1 MIKISS
7 PHSLLRS
14 ITRTYATHSTLSP
27 TSISTHQTSTG
38 LKVLSTSDPSK
49 LTASISVFIKA
60 GSRHQP
66 LPGLSHVL
74 KNLVFKSTQ
83 KRSALSVVR
92 EAELLGGVLTS
103 TLTREHLILNAEF
116 IKGNEGFFAELLGDV
131 LTCSKFLPH
140 EFKEE
145 VIPGVVSDYHQAQL
159 DPNVKAI
166 DLAHQ
171 LAFRRGLGHS
181 LFATPH
187 TEISHQSAVDFALQ
201 SFGQSS
207 QNLVVGTGIESESLV
222 KLVDQFFKPT
232 TSTSGGASS
241 TTEQSKYY
249 GGELRLAPVEGS
261 HGGKDT
267 FLIAFEGGDHSTKP
281 EFTILQHLLG
291 SSPNLIKWS
300 NGTTPIASLPLK
312 SFHLP
317 YSDSGLFGFIVNAP
331 SDQVKSVTNQAL
343 SELKKIA
350 GGNGID
356 DQSVNRAVK
365 KAQFL
370 VASGLESNVIKAETI
385 GSQIHGNGASPQ
397 QLQDV
402 YSSYSQVNPDAVIKA
417 AKNLLSTRPTT
428 VAIGNVHEMPFHDD
442 LGF

>member
-1 MIKISS
+1 MIKITS
-7 PHSLLRS
+7 PASLLRS

-27 TSISTHQTSTG
+27 TSISSHQTSNG
-38 LKVLSTSDPSK
+38 LKVLSTSDQSK

-60 GSRHQP
+60 GSRHQT

-116 IKGNEGFFAELLGDV
+116 IKGNEAFFAELLGDV

-140 EFKEE
+140 EFNEE
-145 VIPGVVSDYHQAQL
+145 VIPGVISDYHQAQL

-171 LAFRRGLGHS
+171 LAFRRGLGDS

-187 TEISHQSAVDFALQ
+187 TEISHQSAVDFAIQ

-207 QNLVVGTGIESESLV
+207 QNLVVGTGIESDSLV
-222 KLVDQFFKPT
+222 KLVDQFFRPT
-232 TSTSGGASS
+232 TSTSLSS
-241 TTEQSKYY
+241 TSEKSKYY
-249 GGELRLAPVEGS
+249 GGELRLSHVEGS

-267 FLIAFEGGDHSTKP
+267 FLIGFEGGDHSSRS

-291 SSPNLIKWS
+291 SSPSLIKWS
-300 NGTTPIASLPLK
+300 NGTTPMASLPLK

-317 YSDSGLFGFIVNAP
+317 YSDSGLFGFIINAP
-331 SDQVKSVTNQAL
+331 SDQVKSVTHQAL

-350 GGNGID
+350 AGNGID
-356 DQSVNRAVK
+356 EESVTRAVK

-370 VASGLESNVIKAETI
+370 VASGLESNLIKAETI
-385 GSQIHGNGASPQ
+385 GSQIHGTGPSPQ
-397 QLQDV
+397 QVQDI
-402 YSSYSQVNPDAVIKA
+402 YSSYSQVKPDAVIKA
-417 AKNLLSTRPTT
+417 AKNLLNTRPTT
-428 VAIGNVHEMPFHDD
+428 VAIGNVHKMPFHDD

>member
-1 MIKISS
+1 MIRLPRSESIFK
-7 PHSLLRS
+7 S
-14 ITRTYATHSTLSP
+14 ITRTYATHSSISP
-27 TSISTHQTSTG
+27 TSISTHQSSNG
-38 LKVLSTSDPSK
+38 LKVLSTSDQSK

-60 GSRHQP
+60 GSRHQT

-131 LTCSKFLPH
+131 LSCSKFLPH
-140 EFKEE
+140 EFNEE
-145 VIPGVVSDYHQAQL
+145 VIPGVISDYHQAQL
-159 DPNVKAI
+159 DPNVKAM

-171 LAFRRGLGHS
+171 LAYRRGLGHS

-187 TEISHQSAVDFALQ
+187 PQISHRSAVEFALQ
-201 SFGQSS
+201 SFAQSS
-207 QNLVVGTGIESESLV
+207 QNLVIGTGLESDSLV
-222 KLVDQFFKPT
+222 ELVNQFFKPT
-232 TSTSGGASS
+232 TSTTSTTTTSPS
-241 TTEQSKYY
+241 TTEKSKYY
-249 GGELRLAPVEGS
+249 GGEIRLSAVEGS
-261 HGGKDT
+261 HGKDT

-291 SSPNLIKWS
+291 SSPNLVKWS

-317 YSDSGLFGFIVNAP
+317 YSDSGLFGFLVNTS

-350 GGNGID
+350 SGDGVD
-356 DQSVNRAVK
+356 EESVKRSVK

-370 VASGLESNVIKAETI
+370 VASGLESNIIKAETI
-385 GSQIHGNGASPQ
+385 GSQNWYLTPTITRRLCFILTSQTRCCDQSNCFFFIFLFIDHGP
-397 QLQDV
+397 
-402 YSSYSQVNPDAVIKA
+402 
-417 AKNLLSTRPTT
+417 
-428 VAIGNVHEMPFHDD
+428 
-442 LGF
+442 